1 MSLLLNQPSKICLGK
16 RVLARS
22 SSLGSDSFSSSLQ
35 QTPPCA
41 IISVSPCP
49 YADEIGNLNIKN
61 ANERSVTHVEKD
73 VPGELSCPLK
83 HFRFGIL
90 GTIGSAHG
98 WVATPQEDGRVRL
111 QDDLNPAASYTDP
124 KHISLPPLVTLPY
137 CQTQLVT
144 NVSMSSSSPEEENC
158 VVAIKFFGP
167 QLSLCRPAA
176 QSNSEWI
183 NIRIANPCGH
193 LIGSWDLGEH
203 KDHPKIQM
211 LRFHNLAELTMSK
224 LEILHSCS
232 TSEHLVESQTI
243 GETFLIKCFRKTTR
257 SMLDMPKM
265 KTEALLVFKLDEE
278 GNAVY
283 TEDIGDLVIFLSR
296 AEPFCVPASSFPGM
310 YPNRV
315 EIFDVDEIGNSTFNA
330 PYYIPPQNIEHS

>member
-73 VPGELSCPLK
+73 VPTEFTSILK
-83 HFRFGIL
+83 YFRFGIL
-90 GTIGSAHG
+90 GTIGSSHG
-98 WVATPQEDGRVRL
+98 WVVTPLEDGRVRL

-183 NIRIANPCGH
+183 NIRIANPCFLLLSCH
-193 LIGSWDLGEH
+193 VPPTRMRRPSHRIMGSRRTQG
-203 KDHPKIQM
+203 P
-211 LRFHNLAELTMSK
+211 S
-224 LEILHSCS
+224 
-232 TSEHLVESQTI
+232 
-243 GETFLIKCFRKTTR
+243 
-257 SMLDMPKM
+257 
-265 KTEALLVFKLDEE
+265 
-278 GNAVY
+278 
-283 TEDIGDLVIFLSR
+283 
-296 AEPFCVPASSFPGM
+296 
-310 YPNRV
+310 
-315 EIFDVDEIGNSTFNA
+315 
-330 PYYIPPQNIEHS
+330 